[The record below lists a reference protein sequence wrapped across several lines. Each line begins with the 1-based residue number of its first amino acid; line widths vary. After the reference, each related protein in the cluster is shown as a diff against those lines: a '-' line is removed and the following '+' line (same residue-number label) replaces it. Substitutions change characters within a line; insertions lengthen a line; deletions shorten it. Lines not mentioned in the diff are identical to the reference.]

1 MSNDKNNFN
10 PFDIDFYEIG
20 ETIKNSV
27 NNTLRKLTEASDKNE
42 NLPQT
47 RNKEVCE
54 QKPPE
59 LNKAKS
65 YKATS
70 ITSGVILIIV
80 TISLFSEFINFGGF
94 GEFVMTL
101 LFAILSIA
109 IPYITWK
116 ASKEY
121 FRLTNNY
128 VRFLRELGN
137 NTVISIRDLASAVAQ
152 SEEKTVSD
160 LTKMMKR
167 GYFHQARIVENDSLF
182 ILDIPTFR
190 LYKDKKKEIP
200 KAKVKTSDEDEILVE
215 DLSSERAKEI
225 LALGKNSIEEIKKN
239 QVRITNLDFRNNVD
253 KILKNSNDI
262 LNIVEKY
269 PDKSYALNKFSDYY
283 LPTTAKLVE
292 TYGDFEM
299 MRTDDSKILNSMKQI
314 NKSIITIGEAFD
326 KIKVELLSD
335 RAMDIKTDIDTI
347 NLLLNQEG
355 YTEDDWSKEWVI

>member
-59 LNKAKS
+59 LNKAKI

-80 TISLFSEFINFGGF
+80 TISLFSEFINFRGF
-94 GEFVMTL
+94 GEFVITL

-137 NTVISIRDLASAVAQ
+137 NTVISIKDLASAVAQ

-167 GYFHQARIVENDSLF
+167 GYFHQARIVEDDSLF

-200 KAKVKTSDEDEILVE
+200 EAKVKTSDEDEVLVE

-239 QVRITNLDFRNNVD
+239 QARITNLDFRNNVD

-355 YTEDDWSKEWVI
+355 YTEDDWSKE

>member
-1 MSNDKNNFN
+1 MTDNKNNFN
-10 PFDIDFYEIG
+10 FNDIDFYGIG
-20 ETIKNSV
+20 ESIKNSV
-27 NNTLRKLTEASDKNE
+27 NNTLKKFTESKEKTE

-59 LNKAKS
+59 LSKAKGWQ
-65 YKATS
+65 AAAI
-70 ITSGVILIIV
+70 ITGIILPIV
-80 TISLFSEFINFGGF
+80 AISFFSEFVNFRGF
-94 GEFVMTL
+94 LPFIMTI

-109 IPYITWK
+109 VPYTTWR

-152 SEEKTVSD
+152 TEEKTVLD

-167 GYFHQARIVENDSLF
+167 GYFHQARIVEDDSLF

-190 LYKDKKKEIP
+190 LYKEKKKEIP
-200 KAKVKTSDEDEILVE
+200 EARVKTESEDEVLVE
-215 DLSSERAKEI
+215 DLSLERAREI
-225 LALGKNSIEEIKKN
+225 LDQGKVAINEIKISQAKIN
-239 QVRITNLDFRNNVD
+239 DANFKINVD
-253 KILKNSNDI
+253 KLLKNATDI

-269 PDKSYALNKFSDYY
+269 PEKSYALNKFGDYY

-292 TYGDFEM
+292 TYYDFEM
-299 MRTDDSKILNSMKQI
+299 MRTDDSKILNSMNQI
-314 NKSIITIGEAFD
+314 NESITTIGEAFD

-355 YTEDDWSKEWVI
+355 YAENDWSKEWVI